1 MSHTFTPRTPEELD
15 LCLRMLIEAKVS
27 YDISLEEEKD
37 EDEEPVYHFH
47 IKIESDGDTVEK
59 LKKRFHI
66 LTA

>member
-1 MSHTFTPRTPEELD
+1 
-15 LCLRMLIEAKVS
+15 MLIEAKVS

-37 EDEEPVYHFH
+37 EDKEPVYHFH

-59 LKKRFHI
+59 LKKRFRV